1 MADIDPRRTFAR
13 RTLGWGAAAPL
24 ITPGDVGRDLVML
37 RRAGSG
43 RLDLGCVEGALNLG
57 QDLAIALT
65 TGRGDDPFNTEFGFD
80 GLVALVEEQ
89 VPGLMRERLCASV
102 AKTVARDP
110 RVRTVTAVEV
120 DDGGGAPA
128 RTLTL
133 RVAVDT
139 VASESTALAATLT
152 GGLALTALPARDTNP

>member
-1 MADIDPRRTFAR
+1 MGDPDPRRTFAR

-24 ITPGDVGRDLVML
+24 VAPGDIGRDLVLM
-37 RRAGSG
+37 RRDGSG
-43 RLDLGCVEGALNLG
+43 RLDLACVEGAQNLG

-65 TGRGDDPFNTEFGFD
+65 TGLGTDPFNGEFGFD
-80 GLVALVEEQ
+80 GLAAMVEEQ
-89 VPGLMRERLCASV
+89 EPALVRERLRASV

-110 RVRTVTAVEV
+110 RVRTVTAIEV
-120 DDGGGAPA
+120 DDGSAGPT

-139 VASESTALAATLT
+139 IASDAAAVVTSLA
-152 GGLALTALPARDTNP
+152 